1 MTSTLPRQQATLP
14 SVMHDVVFPPPTS
27 QRYERLQTVWK
38 KALAASGAHV
48 NVRATLAAVYGAEGL
63 AVFDAATLEQV
74 FWSKLE
80 QIETHVLE
88 RMRADCSDL
97 GIPETLRTLE
107 SIALKLE
114 KEAAWQQ
121 QMETADQAAAARALQ
136 AAKLPLGCQAADEL
150 LRYETHR
157 QLAGQEAALQAELAQ
172 VHEEIGVW
180 QAQEEQQT
188 QICRVQQEKVAALAA
203 EMETAADVTSTI
215 AA

>member
-1 MTSTLPRQQATLP
+1 MNETT
-14 SVMHDVVFPPPTS
+14 VFPPPTS
-27 QRYERLQTVWK
+27 QRYERLQVVWQ

-48 NVRATLAAVYGAEGL
+48 NVRATLAAVYGEEGL

-80 QIETHVLE
+80 HIETHVLE
-88 RMRADCSDL
+88 RMRKDCADL

-121 QMETADQAAAARALQ
+121 QLEAEDHAAAARALK
-136 AAKLPLGCQAADEL
+136 AAKLPPGCQSADDI

-157 QLAGQEAALQAELAQ
+157 QLSVQAAALQAELAQ
-172 VHEEIGVW
+172 VQEEIAVW
-180 QAQEEQQT
+180 QAQEEKQT
-188 QICRVQQEKVAALAA
+188 QACRVQQEKVAALAA
-203 EMETAADVTSTI
+203 DMETAADVTSTI